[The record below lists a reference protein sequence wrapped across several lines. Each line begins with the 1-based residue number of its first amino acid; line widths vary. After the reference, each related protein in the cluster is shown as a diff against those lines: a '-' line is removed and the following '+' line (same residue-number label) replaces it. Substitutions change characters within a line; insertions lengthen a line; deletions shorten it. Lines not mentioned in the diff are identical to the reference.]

1 MAAGYTSA
9 TWSLKLDK
17 KTDWEKRGLK
27 KTLGIEWK
35 LQVTGIKRHSIELHY
50 IYSSPDI
57 IKINKSGIMT

>member
-27 KTLGIEWK
+27 KTLGIE
-35 LQVTGIKRHSIELHY
+35 
-50 IYSSPDI
+50 
-57 IKINKSGIMT
+57 